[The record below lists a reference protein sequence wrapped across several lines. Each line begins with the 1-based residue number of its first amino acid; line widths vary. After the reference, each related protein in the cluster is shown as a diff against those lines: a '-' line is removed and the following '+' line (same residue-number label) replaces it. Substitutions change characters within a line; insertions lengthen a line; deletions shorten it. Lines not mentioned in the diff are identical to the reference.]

1 MCAGGERTKG
11 LDTGKGL
18 VRTFI
23 YMNNTTTRKAAMKV
37 TYSNLDFFLTLATMG
52 GWIFV
57 KPVFVLAGRG
67 YTAAAAN
74 FAYRSKVRA
83 VRAERVRR
91 YAAIGVRCPA

>member
-1 MCAGGERTKG
+1 MCNNGGME
-11 LDTGKGL
+11 
-18 VRTFI
+18 
-23 YMNNTTTRKAAMKV
+23 TTTRKAALTV
-37 TYSNLDFFLTLATMG
+37 NYGNLDFFLTLATIG
-52 GWIFV
+52 GWIFA
-57 KPVFVLAGRG
+57 KPVLVLAGRG